1 MCHQTVSLV
10 QAALERRGIVTVS
23 LTVMPEIT
31 RKLAPPR
38 ALAVQAPLGAPM
50 GAPHDGERHA
60 AVLRRMLELA
70 QRTDV
75 PLLDAFPTSPA

>member
-10 QAALERRGIVTVS
+10 QVELERRGIVTVS
-23 LTVMPEIT
+23 LTVMPDVT

-38 ALAVQAPLGAPM
+38 VLSVPAPLGAPL
-50 GAPHDGERHA
+50 GPPHEAAAHE

-70 QRTDV
+70 TRPDV
-75 PLLDAFPTSPA
+75 PLLATP

>member
-10 QAALERRGIVTVS
+10 QVELERRGIVTVS
-23 LTVMPEIT
+23 LTVMADVT

-38 ALAVQAPLGAPM
+38 ALSVPAPLGAPM
-50 GAPHDGERHA
+50 GPPHDAAAHE

-70 QRTDV
+70 ARTDV
-75 PLLDAFPTSPA
+75 PLLDAL

>member
-10 QAALERRGIVTVS
+10 QVELERRGIVTVS
-23 LTVMPEIT
+23 LTVMPDIT

-50 GAPHDGERHA
+50 GPPHDVERHG
-60 AVLRRMLELA
+60 AVLRRMLALA
-70 QRTDV
+70 SRTDL
-75 PLLDAFPTSPA
+75 PLLDEL

>member
-10 QAALERRGIVTVS
+10 QVELERRGIATVS
-23 LTVMPEIT
+23 LTVMPDIT

-38 ALAVQAPLGAPM
+38 ALAVDAPLGAPM
-50 GAPHDGERHA
+50 GRPHDADRHR

-70 QRTDV
+70 GRTNV
-75 PLLDAFPTSPA
+75 PLLDQL